1 MSLKRFLGQ
10 LFCHNNFSSVLL
22 CQQHFQHPQ
31 LKHQIA
37 PLLFPILQCTLIP
50 PKHGNL
56 YFPYRVSI
64 LATGVHLCHH
74 VSACYCSLE
83 SAAGSS
89 QAPASEI
96 LQLNSA
102 KKKNNNNNN
111 PPLYQ
116 REFPAWFYLASVV
129 QLDAQAKTVRRRYL
143 QGCVVL
149 FNHRE
154 DSTLNLSD
162 CTRVRTHRVKYY
174 V

>member
-10 LFCHNNFSSVLL
+10 LFCHNNLSSVLL
-22 CQQHFQHPQ
+22 CQQHFQHQQ
-31 LKHQIA
+31 LKHQLA
-37 PLLFPILQCTLIP
+37 PLLFLIQRCSIIP

-56 YFPYRVSI
+56 YFPCRVSI

-89 QAPASEI
+89 QAPAFEI

-102 KKKNNNNNN
+102 KKKKQNTKNQ

-116 REFPAWFYLASVV
+116 REFPPWFYLASVV
-129 QLDAQAKTVRRRYL
+129 QLDAQVKTVRSRYL
-143 QGCVVL
+143 QGCVT
-149 FNHRE
+149 F
-154 DSTLNLSD
+154 
-162 CTRVRTHRVKYY
+162 
-174 V
+174 